1 MLPAERRRRPFTL
14 LVNRKGV
21 GIWLKEPPLRVLSE
35 TDHVG
40 EDNSWGEVM
49 MQPTVPLVILF
60 ADISGSTHLYEVLG
74 DTAARQRVGRCLSF
88 LTKMTHENGGTAIKT
103 IGDAVLST
111 FPSANAAVQAARAM
125 QEALAEEAPGS
136 QLPLAIRVGLHFGLA
151 LVEAE
156 DIYGDAVNVAA
167 RIVGLA
173 KAEQILATRQT
184 VELLTPELRA
194 RTRYIDRAPVK
205 GKQEEIDLYE
215 VIWQETDLT
224 PVETLH
230 VVSLV
235 PQALLRLHYRDR
247 TVELNQSRPV
257 VTMGRG
263 QQNDLV
269 VQGELISRFHVCVEY
284 RRGKFVLLDQS
295 TNGTFVITQAGER
308 VYVHREELLLQG
320 TGVISLG
327 RALAADSPEAI
338 HFSCG
343 E

>member
-1 MLPAERRRRPFTL
+1 M
-14 LVNRKGV
+14 
-21 GIWLKEPPLRVLSE
+21 IQPPVR
-35 TDHVG
+35 
-40 EDNSWGEVM
+40 
-49 MQPTVPLVILF
+49 LVILF
-60 ADISGSTHLYEVLG
+60 ADISGSTSLYETLG
-74 DTAARQRVGRCLSF
+74 DMAARQRIAWCFSF
-88 LTKMTHENGGTAIKT
+88 LTKMTHQNEGTVVKT

-125 QEALAEEAPGS
+125 QEILAEEAPFN
-136 QLPLAIRVGLHFGLA
+136 QPPLAIRVGLHFGPA

-167 RIVGLA
+167 RIVSLA
-173 KAEQILATRQT
+173 KADQILATRQT

-194 RTRYIDRAPVK
+194 KTRYIDRAPVK

-224 PVETLH
+224 PLETLH

-235 PQALLRLHYRDR
+235 PGALLRLHYRDR
-247 TVELNQSRPV
+247 TVELNQSRLV
-257 VTMGRG
+257 VTLGRG

-269 VQGELISRFHVCVEY
+269 VQGKLISRFHARIEY

-295 TNGTFVITQAGER
+295 TNGTFVITQEGER
-308 VYVHREELLLQG
+308 VYLHREELLLRG

-327 RALAADSPEAI
+327 RAEADSPDVI
-338 HFSCG
+338 HFVLEECQ
-343 E
+343 